1 MNASTGSKEKAII
14 AVGFLTWGMAVY
26 MRNSFGYYL
35 DELSISA
42 TQVGIANAVVSA
54 CACVS
59 AIIVGALAEKK
70 GKIFSALGLMIL
82 AITAGVLL
90 LATAKNFPMILV
102 SRVFL
107 GIGCGPVFPLV
118 MKSVEME
125 SSKKTYPRNVGLVS
139 NGEPWI
145 STIFG
150 PVIVVAMLK
159 SLGFFGTNGV
169 FALLLLVLGIIWFGM
184 GRKENHP
191 VPMAKKQGTIGT
203 LLKNRH
209 VQLCIAGG
217 ALNLVA
223 AWCIFMY
230 VPTLLQK
237 EGHLSD
243 TWMSFTMTAMGV
255 CMAIG
260 MVAFPSW
267 YAKYSDKRIV
277 ELGCILAAVGLGAIM
292 IFPGNIMAIV
302 LYILFGGLAS
312 VMSLFFMAIM
322 SVERIPENQSALAL
336 SLING
341 GCELLGA
348 SIGPMIAGWLAD
360 CLNLRVSMLI
370 SMVCMVLSAGV
381 VMLIA
386 AREKRDNA

>member
-1 MNASTGSKEKAII
+1 MNTGTGSKEKAII

-54 CACVS
+54 CACIS
-59 AIIVGALAEKK
+59 AVIVGALAEKK
-70 GKIFSALGLMIL
+70 GKIFSFLGLMLL
-82 AITAGVLL
+82 ATTAGVLL
-90 LATAKNFPMILV
+90 LATAKSFPMILV

-107 GIGCGPVFPLV
+107 GVGCGPVFPLV

-125 SSKKTYPRNVGLVS
+125 SSEKTYPRNVGLVS

-150 PVIVVAMLK
+150 PVIVVALLK
-159 SLGFFGTNGV
+159 SLGFFKTNGV
-169 FALLLLVLGIIWFGM
+169 FALLLLALGIVWFWM
-184 GRKENHP
+184 SRKEDHS
-191 VPMAKKQGTIGT
+191 VQAVKKQRTIGT
-203 LLKNRH
+203 LIRNRH

-243 TWMSFTMTAMGV
+243 TWMSFAMTAMGI

-260 MVAFPSW
+260 MVVFPSW
-267 YAKYSDKRIV
+267 YAKHNDKKIV
-277 ELGCILAAVGLGAIM
+277 VFGCILASVGLGAIM
-292 IFPGNIMAIV
+292 AFPGNILAIV

-312 VMSLFFMAIM
+312 VMSLFFMAII
-322 SVERIPENQSALAL
+322 SVEHISKEQSASAL

-360 CLNLRVSMLI
+360 RINLRVSMLI
-370 SMVCMVLSAGV
+370 SMVCMVISAGV
-381 VMLIA
+381 VLVLD
-386 AREKRDNA
+386 REK

>member
-1 MNASTGSKEKAII
+1 MNTGTGSKEKAII
-14 AVGFLTWGMAVY
+14 AVGFLTWGMSIF

-54 CACVS
+54 CACIS
-59 AIIVGALAEKK
+59 AVVVGALAEKK
-70 GKIFSALGLMIL
+70 GKIFSFLGLMLL

-90 LATAKNFPMILV
+90 LATAKSFPMILV

-107 GIGCGPVFPLV
+107 GLGCGPVFPLV

-125 SSKKTYPRNVGLVS
+125 SSRKTYPRNVGIVS

-159 SLGFFGTNGV
+159 GLGFFKTNGV
-169 FALLLLVLGIIWFGM
+169 FALLLLALGMVWFWM
-184 GRKENHP
+184 GKKEDHP
-191 VPMAKKQGTIGT
+191 VQMVKKEGTIGT
-203 LLKNRH
+203 LIRNRH

-237 EGHLSD
+237 EGHLAD
-243 TWMSFTMTAMGV
+243 TWMSFAMTAMGV

-260 MVAFPSW
+260 MVIFPSW
-267 YAKYSDKRIV
+267 YAKHNDKRIV
-277 ELGCILAAVGLGAIM
+277 VLGCILAAVGLGAIM
-292 IFPGNIMAIV
+292 AFPGNLLAIV

-322 SVERIPENQSALAL
+322 SVEKIPESQSASALA
-336 SLING
+336 LING

-360 CLNLRVSMLI
+360 QINLRVSMLI
-370 SMVCMVLSAGV
+370 SMICMVASAGV
-381 VMLIA
+381 VLAMD
-386 AREKRDNA
+386 KRK